1 VLKPFGS
8 HPQFFILREKSLTKK
23 EGGIFMKN
31 QKMIMI
37 VAAIFAVFVV
47 HASSVVASTK
57 ECDALKDQ
65 PYGGATIT
73 SATMVPATGSTPA
86 YCRVTA
92 TVGKDTD
99 PKKQMDIEVWLPE
112 NWQKRFLHL
121 GGGGFDGTIPFQ
133 STPPAFRPNYI
144 EKPLQHGFALAG
156 SNGGHRAIDY
166 PGPKFA
172 LDYTMAQ
179 DYAYAAIGTTLRVA
193 KALIAAYYR
202 ERPTYSYFWGC
213 SNGGRGAFNAA
224 AKYPH
229 EYDGVV
235 AAAPSRNMPGLSS
248 AWMEFSPAAIL
259 TPGKIATVKS
269 ASVAECDHLDGLKD
283 GIISNPDECGF
294 DPETLRCA
302 GTPSDSCLTD
312 QEIAI
317 VNKIQSDLKLADGT
331 LIYSRTGFGELNW
344 ASGYAA
350 LGPGYVNWL
359 TFRNPSYAAWDLNK
373 DYPTLV
379 EVLEGAYACSGE
391 TEALATYLNEDGK
404 LIVVHGTDD
413 TLLSHYDTA
422 RTFYE
427 VTNETDGKG
436 HENAK
441 LYMAA
446 GVGHCY
452 GGPGADTYDMI
463 SAISDWVENGQ
474 KPKTLLAS
482 KIDPGTGS
490 VLFTR
495 PLCEYPKYPQY
506 KGKGDPNDAANFYCK
521 DPKSGHGK
529 GHNHRN
535 QNQHHGD

>member
-1 VLKPFGS
+1 
-8 HPQFFILREKSLTKK
+8 
-23 EGGIFMKN
+23 MKN
-31 QKMIMI
+31 RKMPVV
-37 VAAIFAVFVV
+37 VAAIFVVFLVQVSSAVAGTDECVV
-47 HASSVVASTK
+47 
-57 ECDALKDQ
+57 LMNQ

-73 SATMVPATGSTPA
+73 SATMMPATGSTPA

-92 TVGKDTD
+92 TVGKDSD
-99 PKKQMDIEVWLPE
+99 PRKQMDVEVWLPD

-121 GGGGFDGTIPFQ
+121 GGGGFDGTLPFQ
-133 STPPAFRPNYI
+133 TTPPAFRPNYI
-144 EKPLQHGFALAG
+144 EKPLQNGFALAG
-156 SNGGHRAIDY
+156 SNGGHRVSDY
-166 PGPKFA
+166 PGPTFA
-172 LDYTMAQ
+172 LDATMAQ
-179 DYAYAAIGTTLRVA
+179 DYAYTAIGTTLRVA
-193 KALIAAYYR
+193 KTLIAAYYG

-248 AWMEFSPAAIL
+248 AWMEFGSAAKL
-259 TPGKIATVKS
+259 TPGKIATVKK
-269 ASVAECDHLDGLKD
+269 ASVAECDHLDGLTD

-294 DPETLRCA
+294 DPESLRCED
-302 GTPSDSCLTD
+302 TPDDLCLTD
-312 QEIAI
+312 EEIAI

-331 LIYSRTGFGELNW
+331 VIYSRTGFGELNW
-344 ASGYAA
+344 AGGYAA

-359 TFRNPSYAAWDLNK
+359 TFRNPLYADWELNK

-391 TEALATYLNEDGK
+391 TEALAMYLNGEGK
-404 LIVVHGTDD
+404 MIVVHGTDD

-427 VTNETDGKG
+427 VTNEAHGRG
-436 HENAK
+436 RENAK

-452 GGPGADTYDMI
+452 GGPGADRFDMI
-463 SAISDWVENGQ
+463 NALADWVEKGRH
-474 KPKTLLAS
+474 PKTLSAS
-482 KIDPGTGS
+482 KIDPATGS

-495 PLCEYPKYPQY
+495 PLCEYPTYPHY
-506 KGKGDPNDAANFYCK
+506 KGKGDPNDAANFYCRH
-521 DPKSGHGK
+521 PNRGHGK
-529 GHNHRN
+529 GLK
-535 QNQHHGD
+535 DWK